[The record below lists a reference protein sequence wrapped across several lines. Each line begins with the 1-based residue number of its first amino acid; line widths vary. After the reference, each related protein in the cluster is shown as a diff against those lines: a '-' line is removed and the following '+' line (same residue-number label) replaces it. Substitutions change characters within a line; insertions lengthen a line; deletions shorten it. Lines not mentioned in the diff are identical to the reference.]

1 LASYRNTTRRHNTE
15 DLDLKDRKLLQMCP
29 IMKWE
34 ADIGTEFLEQD
45 NGCQWKFRAVS
56 DLEPAECRKEKHVE
70 M

>member
-1 LASYRNTTRRHNTE
+1 
-15 DLDLKDRKLLQMCP
+15 
-29 IMKWE
+29 MKWE